1 MNDGQPAVVV
11 EGRLS
16 FGNQSSD
23 LSLEKIVSSLESIES
38 FFNKDGANANIT
50 FLTNGEI
57 QSFKEHYRKNNKK
70 PWDNIDKETDSLR
83 VMAYLR
89 RMPLVPYI
97 CFNEQTKIQ
106 PESNDIQA
114 IANNLYSSSIIFE
127 ANPKEAL
134 RFVKLSNELIY
145 KTYTNRLKGWRKT
158 FLDSEYYNR
167 VTTYLIAFLGIIS
180 FGLTLF
186 NIVSGMHATSLLV
199 TLGII
204 GLILSEYIIL
214 KKVEK
219 TDIDKAWP
227 CLYMNSGIMVVAMI
241 AMTILQTPMILT
253 LSLVGTLTP
262 LFAQHYHQKIVKD
275 FINEQPKSS
284 EDLKPVKDIL
294 DDELQQM
301 VVDGKKKI
309 KLNSMFEF
317 NEANKT
323 LEIIKETKSQK

>member
-11 EGRLS
+11 EGRLNFS
-16 FGNQSSD
+16 NQSSD
-23 LSLEKIVSSLESIES
+23 LSLEKIVSSLESIET
-38 FFNKDGANANIT
+38 FFNKDGANANLT
-50 FLTNGEI
+50 FLANGEI
-57 QSFKEHYRKNNKK
+57 QSFKKNHLINNKK
-70 PWDNIDKETDSLR
+70 PWDNIDKENNQEKI
-83 VMAYLR
+83 MAYR
-89 RMPLVPYI
+89 RLMPLVPYI
-97 CFNEQTKIQ
+97 CFNEQTKTQ
-106 PESNDIQA
+106 PESTSFNN
-114 IANNLYSSSIIFE
+114 IANNLYNSSIRFE

-134 RFVKLSNELIY
+134 RFVKLSNKLIY

-180 FGLTLF
+180 FGLTVF
-186 NIVSGMHATSLLV
+186 NIVSGMHITSLLV

-204 GLILSEYIIL
+204 GIILSEYIIL
-214 KKVEK
+214 KKLEK
-219 TDIDKAWP
+219 INIEKAWP
-227 CLYMNSGIMVVAMI
+227 CLYMNSGIIVVAMI
-241 AMTILQTPMILT
+241 TMTLLQTPLILT
-253 LSLVGTLTP
+253 LSLVGTLAP

-294 DDELQQM
+294 DDEPLQT
-301 VVDGKKKI
+301 VSDEKKI

>member
-1 MNDGQPAVVV
+1 MNDGQLAVVV
-11 EGRLS
+11 EGRLN

-23 LSLEKIVSSLESIES
+23 LSLEKIVSSLNNIET
-38 FFNKDGANANIT
+38 FFNKDGANANLT

-57 QSFKEHYRKNNKK
+57 QSFKKNYQKNNKK
-70 PWDNIDKETDSLR
+70 PWDNIDKETDLLR
-83 VMAYLR
+83 VIAYR
-89 RMPLVPYI
+89 RLMPLVPYI
-97 CFNEQTKIQ
+97 CFNEQTITQ
-106 PESNDIQA
+106 PESNDIKG
-114 IANNLYSSSIIFE
+114 IANNLYNTSIIFE
-127 ANPKEAL
+127 ANPEEAL
-134 RFVKLSNELIY
+134 RFVKLSNTLIY
-145 KTYTNRLKGWRKT
+145 KTYTNRLKDWRKT

-180 FGLTLF
+180 FGLMVV
-186 NIVSGMHATSLLV
+186 NIVSGMYITSLLV

-214 KKVEK
+214 KKLEK
-219 TDIDKAWP
+219 INIEKAWP
-227 CLYMNSGIMVVAMI
+227 CLYMNSGIIVVAMI
-241 AMTILQTPMILT
+241 TMTLLQTPIILT
-253 LSLVGTLTP
+253 LSLVGTLVP

-294 DDELQQM
+294 DDEPLQR
-301 VVDGKKKI
+301 VSDEKKI